1 MLSKMIRDARLAA
14 GLSQAGLGQKLGLS
28 DAAVNHWE
36 SGKSEPSRKH
46 MAALIELLGLDPAIV
61 NASPTA
67 SPPATTAAPARAR
80 LRTPLPDIL
89 DMPRKTPILGSIPG
103 LGWAFKKKDKSST
116 EVELMVFLCPKVVRS
131 SEDAQKLLRDVKV
144 KAPLLKNWEQDS
156 QTTSRP

>member
-61 NASPTA
+61 NASLTA
-67 SPPATTAAPARAR
+67 SPPASTCT
-80 LRTPLPDIL
+80 
-89 DMPRKTPILGSIPG
+89 GSNC
-103 LGWAFKKKDKSST
+103 DK
-116 EVELMVFLCPKVVRS
+116 
-131 SEDAQKLLRDVKV
+131 A
-144 KAPLLKNWEQDS
+144 
-156 QTTSRP
+156 